1 MLFLF
6 LLFSFIPEECTRIR
20 FVNLFPGDN
29 SGVELILTSGKQ
41 INSLPPFGEQS
52 DSYHSGST
60 NEKESSKDTTG
71 GDYSNL
77 EKTVGSYSATSESA
91 S

>member
-6 LLFSFIPEECTRIR
+6 LLFLFVPEEGTRIR
-20 FVNLFPGDN
+20 FVNLFPDDN
-29 SGVELILTSGKQ
+29 SEVELILTSGKQ
-41 INSLPPFGEQS
+41 INSLPPFGERRDQ
-52 DSYHSGST
+52 DNSGST

-71 GDYSNL
+71 GDYLNL
-77 EKTVGSYSATSESA
+77 EKIVGSYSAKSESA